1 MKAKFISAFVL
12 LALLCAGC
20 ASTPPTAV
28 KLAQEKG
35 HDSIVVA
42 RENLEKFGEAALA
55 DLEAAL
61 LEQVDREFE
70 ARLAALADADGRAA
84 LVDVKKEMALATAA
98 RQRERETVRG
108 HFATLKSV
116 LKDLDNALALNLVL
130 GEYLNRE
137 RVSAQDIAEML
148 RRIDAILGEGK

>member
-137 RVSAQDIAEML
+137 RVSAQ
-148 RRIDAILGEGK
+148 

>member
-1 MKAKFISAFVL
+1 MKAKFTPAFVL

-20 ASTPPTAV
+20 ASTPPPAV

-42 RENLEKFGEAALA
+42 RENLEEFGEAALA

-70 ARLAALADADGRAA
+70 ARLAALADADGKAA
-84 LVDVKKEMALATAA
+84 LVDVKKEMALASAA

-108 HFATLKSV
+108 HFATLESA
-116 LKDLDNALALNLVL
+116 LKDLDNAIALNLVL

-137 RVSAQDIAEML
+137 HVSAQDIAEML